1 MPKSMTGYSKVQNET
16 ENISYLISI
25 KTVNSKYLNIDIR
38 IPETFSSM
46 EIEIERF
53 LRKKLKRGTV
63 KVNIEII
70 FKEDIDLISLN
81 IGLAKS
87 YNDAFEKLK
96 NELDISQNPS
106 LDNFLRLRGIFNT
119 EMSDELSNEVLAGI
133 KSTLDNGIKKLNEDR
148 QREGNEL
155 KIAML
160 DYLDKI
166 QSNTLEIEKSASQ
179 MVAYYRDKLTKRIEE
194 LLDREVD
201 KNRIEQEVVFFAEKA
216 DISEEV
222 VRLKSHVKEFKKMLE
237 NETTS
242 GIKLDFI
249 CQELNREFN
258 TIASKSKTLEIT
270 KQAVEGK
277 TNVNR
282 LREQTQNIE

>member
-87 YNDAFEKLK
+87 YNDAFKKLK
-96 NELDISQNPS
+96 EELEISQNPS

-119 EMSDELSNEVLAGI
+119 EMSDELSSEVLGGI
-133 KSTLDNGIKKLNEDR
+133 KSTLDTGIKKLNEDR

-155 KIAML
+155 KIAMM

-166 QSNTLEIEKSASQ
+166 QINTLEIEKSSSQ
-179 MVAYYRDKLTKRIEE
+179 MISYYRDKLTKRIEE

-222 VRLKSHVKEFKKMLE
+222 VRLEAHVKEFKKMLE
-237 NETTS
+237 NETAS

>member
-179 MVAYYRDKLTKRIEE
+179 MIAYYRDKLTKRIEE